1 MKKLRN
7 IRKYY
12 FLASLAAIS
21 FMAGSCSED
30 TTPTVYSDLPNGET
44 PVITAVSP
52 ADSVISGV
60 TEVTI
65 SGQNFSPVPEDNII
79 YFNEYVAEI
88 LQASANELIVKTPNF
103 VEDSVEIKISVQ
115 GAPLFSD
122 PYLIDVKPA
131 FIEVYNFQ
139 DFEVPYGLTTDEN
152 NRIFFNM
159 VLNGVSTGM
168 NTITE
173 GEIVQYATRGG
184 ESFYRDLKYAG
195 GGVIYGTRNPPVRA
209 FFASEEGA
217 SPRAIAVADPAAQLL
232 SLDIDNNGNIW
243 VGGRGGNIYRVTPDE
258 QDKKAIP
265 FEPEI
270 QSLRFFEGYLYAA
283 AKSDTVQSIYRFQV
297 ISSDS
302 LGEAEEYFNI
312 SDNLDEYEVLTI
324 TFSADGMLFMG
335 TSAEGVDPNAIVYLT
350 PDKTLNQWYPNVIA
364 GPVNAFAWDKGQFLY
379 YIRERVVDVQQQLI
393 IRINMAMSGAPYFG
407 RD

>member
-1 MKKLRN
+1 MKKFRK
-7 IRKYY
+7 ISKYY
-12 FLASLAAIS
+12 LVTSLVAIILLV
-21 FMAGSCSED
+21 MSCSED
-30 TTPTVYSDLPNGET
+30 TTPTVYNNLPNGST
-44 PVITAVSP
+44 PVITSVSP
-52 ADSVISGV
+52 PDSVISGV
-60 TEVTI
+60 TDVTI
-65 SGQNFSPVPEDNII
+65 VGQNFSPVPEDNII
-79 YFNEYVAEI
+79 YFNEYVADI
-88 LQASANELIVKTPNF
+88 LQASATELTVKTPNF
-103 VEDSVEIKISVQ
+103 VADSVELKISVQ

-122 PYLIDVKPA
+122 PYLIDIKPA

-152 NRIFFNM
+152 NQIFFNM

-168 NTITE
+168 NTLTS
-173 GEIVQYATRGG
+173 GEIVQFANRGG
-184 ESFYRDLKYAG
+184 ESFYIDLKYAG

-217 SPRAIAVADPAAQLL
+217 SPRAIAMADQTAQLL
-232 SLDIDNNGNIW
+232 TLDIDDNRNIW

-258 QDKKAIP
+258 QDKKAFP
-265 FEPEI
+265 FEPSI
-270 QSLRFFEGYLYAA
+270 QSLRYFNGYLYAA

-302 LGEAEEYFNI
+302 LGEPEEYYNL
-312 SDNLDEYEVLTI
+312 SNNLDGYEVNTI

-350 PDKTLNQWYPNVIA
+350 QDKMLNQWYPNVIA
-364 GPVNAFAWDKGQFLY
+364 GPVSSFAWDKGQFLY
-379 YIRERVVDVQQQLI
+379 YIRERIVDVQQQLI
-393 IRINMAMSGAPYFG
+393 IRINMAMLGAPYFG